1 MINPFKLQDA
11 MLPIASLNQVIV
23 DGQKSNDR
31 FSPLL
36 IMRALGE
43 ITDHYGITPL
53 SHDLQGLME
62 TLSHHPNHEVH
73 EAFIRVG
80 EYFGDQ
86 LAKLLFTLLNAD
98 DKVKMENLRWKD
110 EHWDYWKTIKSIY
123 LMGGVASS
131 AFKPIFMKRINMLFD
146 QHGLDDVQV
155 FMPDDTQDQALYG
168 MANRFDRGSFLLFDF
183 GQTFI
188 KRAYVRRMSGQ
199 NMIERKLEHM
209 PAKHLEPADPDHF
222 MAHAF
227 ELHHYIL
234 EILKDTIQELMDPD
248 IDLLISMANY
258 VKKGELNP
266 GRSSYGM
273 LSVLST
279 NYQDYLEQELNKHL
293 NRNIHVYLEHDT
305 TAMAHSVP
313 QQPHTAVITLG
324 TAFGISFI
332 DE

>member
-36 IMRALGE
+36 IMRALEE
-43 ITDHYGITPL
+43 ICHHFNIIPI

-62 TLSHHPNHEVH
+62 TLYDHQNQEVK
-73 EAFIRVG
+73 ESFVRVG

-86 LAKLLFTLLNAD
+86 LGRLLITLLDAD
-98 DKVKMENLRWKD
+98 DKVKSENLRWKD
-110 EHWDYWKTIKSIY
+110 DHWAYWKTIKQVY

-131 AFKPIFMKRINMLFD
+131 VFKPMFLKKIKEHLEK
-146 QHGLDDVQV
+146 HGCDDVV
-155 FMPDDTQDQALYG
+155 VIMPDDTQDQALYG
-168 MANRFDRGSFLLFDF
+168 MANRFDRGSYLLFDF

-188 KRAYVRRMSGQ
+188 KRAYVRRMNGK
-199 NMIERKLEHM
+199 NMIQRKMEHV
-209 PAKHLEPADPDHF
+209 PAHHLEPAESDQF
-222 MAHAF
+222 MAHAY
-227 ELHHYIL
+227 ELHHYIVEL
-234 EILKDTIQELMDPD
+234 ISQTIADVMDPD
-248 IDLLISMANY
+248 VDLLVSMANY
-258 VKKGELNP
+258 IKKGELNP

-273 LSVLST
+273 LSVLAT
-279 NYQDYLEQELNKHL
+279 NYQDYLEQELYKRL
-293 NRNIHVYLEHDT
+293 KRNIHVYLEHDT
-305 TAMAHSVP
+305 TAMAHAIP
-313 QQPHTAVITLG
+313 QIPHKAVITLG